1 MYFHTIS
8 NRIVRG
14 GLLTGLLALL
24 GTGSAV
30 ATNCYT
36 ISPSSLNIQFVNQ
49 AVGTTSTAQQGITI
63 DNQCATT
70 LQITSITV
78 QPSEFLLSMG
88 YTWNIPAKQEIQYGL
103 RFRPD
108 AAQTFNGTITLGLAS
123 GDPIVLNITGT
134 GITTGAVASL
144 TSSALTFTGVQPGK
158 TATQKVTLTNT
169 GTTPMTVESVYT
181 EPPFVANGYTGGGA
195 GTVLQPG
202 GTLPLTV
209 GFSPLAAGS
218 YNGTVVITSDVL
230 NPVGVTLT
238 ATAVAPTALGITSF
252 ATLPT
257 ATQGAKYS
265 ATLTAAGGTPPYTWS
280 LGGTSKLPTGLTLS
294 SAGVIS
300 GTLPSTLK
308 TGTYKISVQVKD
320 STSKQV
326 SATNSM
332 AVAATTGATCNNISW
347 NVGGTGTPLVPITE
361 LGTGTYLGVEGGL
374 YPNGSNIMPASH
386 DSAGLA
392 LANAIQPLDAN
403 GSPDPNGKYGLLSL
417 GLSVTFENYFY
428 FQQAGLADTSLNSHL
443 VLVNGANPNL
453 TAARYANPAD
463 PIWTT
468 EMDFFLPNAGVTANQ
483 IVAAWVM
490 VIDGYPTGTFPNDMV
505 ALQGQYESI
514 ANNLHNKFPN
524 LTMAFFSSRDYSGY
538 SNGRVQPDDPEP
550 YAYETAFAVRGMIED
565 QLNGNSNLNYN
576 PNNGPV
582 MAPWLSWAD
591 YDWANG
597 MIPRSDGLVW
607 TCQDFL
613 NDGTHNSL
621 PVGREKDANM
631 LMNFF
636 KTDDAT
642 TPWFL
647 APGARK

>member
-238 ATAVAPTALGITSF
+238 ATAVAPTALGLQVLLLFLRPRKGRSIRPR
-252 ATLPT
+252 LP
-257 ATQGAKYS
+257 QPGERR
-265 ATLTAAGGTPPYTWS
+265 
-280 LGGTSKLPTGLTLS
+280 PTHG
-294 SAGVIS
+294 
-300 GTLPSTLK
+300 P
-308 TGTYKISVQVKD
+308 
-320 STSKQV
+320 
-326 SATNSM
+326 
-332 AVAATTGATCNNISW
+332 
-347 NVGGTGTPLVPITE
+347 
-361 LGTGTYLGVEGGL
+361 LGV
-374 YPNGSNIMPASH
+374 
-386 DSAGLA
+386 
-392 LANAIQPLDAN
+392 
-403 GSPDPNGKYGLLSL
+403 
-417 GLSVTFENYFY
+417 
-428 FQQAGLADTSLNSHL
+428 
-443 VLVNGANPNL
+443 
-453 TAARYANPAD
+453 
-463 PIWTT
+463 
-468 EMDFFLPNAGVTANQ
+468 LPN
-483 IVAAWVM
+483 
-490 VIDGYPTGTFPNDMV
+490 FPR
-505 ALQGQYESI
+505 A
-514 ANNLHNKFPN
+514 
-524 LTMAFFSSRDYSGY
+524 
-538 SNGRVQPDDPEP
+538 
-550 YAYETAFAVRGMIED
+550 
-565 QLNGNSNLNYN
+565 
-576 PNNGPV
+576 
-582 MAPWLSWAD
+582 
-591 YDWANG
+591 
-597 MIPRSDGLVW
+597 
-607 TCQDFL
+607 
-613 NDGTHNSL
+613 
-621 PVGREKDANM
+621 
-631 LMNFF
+631 
-636 KTDDAT
+636 
-642 TPWFL
+642 
-647 APGARK
+647 